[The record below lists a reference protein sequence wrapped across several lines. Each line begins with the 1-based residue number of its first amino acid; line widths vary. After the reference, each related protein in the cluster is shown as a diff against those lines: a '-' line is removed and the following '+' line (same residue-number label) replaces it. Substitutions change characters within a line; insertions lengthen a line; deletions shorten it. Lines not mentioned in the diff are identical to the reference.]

1 MKKAR
6 SISFCA
12 LVPALLVMA
21 VNMMEVPLP
30 DWTVR
35 SAGVVMLLAL
45 PSAAYCAVRGLWSNR
60 ARGHAEYGA

>member
-6 SISFCA
+6 IISFCA
-12 LVPALLVMA
+12 LVLALLVMA
-21 VNMMEVPLP
+21 VNMMAVPLP

-45 PSAAYCAVRGLWSNR
+45 PGAAYCAVK
-60 ARGHAEYGA
+60 GAMRQ

>member
-12 LVPALLVMA
+12 LVPAL
-21 VNMMEVPLP
+21 LP

-45 PSAAYCAVRGLWSNR
+45 PGAAYCAVRGLWSNR
-60 ARGHAEYGA
+60 ARGNAEYGA